1 MDHEPKLIY
10 ADDTKESIPL
20 LLRLR
25 LPWLIG
31 GLILG
36 TFTALMVSRYG
47 GLLEEEV
54 RLAYFMPLVVYI
66 SAAVG
71 AQTQEVYVRNL
82 AKGHARFGT
91 YFFKELV
98 QGIVLGTL
106 FGTIIGTF
114 ISVFFKATDV
124 AMAVGLSMLV
134 TVSLSTLVGLL
145 VPNILKKEHQDPAV
159 GAAPVTNAVQ
169 DLLSLLIYLTIASLV
184 LR

>member
-1 MDHEPKLIY
+1 MDREPTY
-10 ADDTKESIPL
+10 ADDSKESISL

-25 LPWLIG
+25 IPWLIA
-31 GLILG
+31 GLALG
-36 TFTALMVSRYG
+36 TVTTLLVSKYG
-47 GLLEEEV
+47 GLLAKEV
-54 RLAYFMPLVVYI
+54 RLAFFMPLVVYI

-82 AKGHARFGT
+82 SKGHPRFGT

-106 FGTIIGTF
+106 FGSVVGAF
-114 ISVFFKATDV
+114 INAAFEDSGQV
-124 AMAVGLSMLV
+124 ALAVGTSMLI

-145 VPNILKKEHQDPAV
+145 IPNILKREHQDPAV

-169 DLLSLLIYLTIASLV
+169 DLLSLVIYFTVASLI
-184 LR
+184 LG